1 MVNDKT
7 ARWAFTAWIVIA
19 LVITGFALAALTG
32 CKATPSDAHTTHVGP
47 APTGKASASII
58 PKDTSVTFPKN
69 QAETD
74 YATAHGATWICGD
87 SGMSYIKTP
96 GACVGHGGPAEV
108 VRR

>member
-1 MVNDKT
+1 MIIRRIILTCVS
-7 ARWAFTAWIVIA
+7 V
-19 LVITGFALAALTG
+19 AAVAASLG
-32 CKATPSDAHTTHVGP
+32 ATSNCSGGGNGDSKPQPTRTTTVGP
-47 APTGKASASII
+47 PGTGSPSLITE
-58 PKDTSVTFPKN
+58 DTTVVFPAN

-74 YATAHGATWICGD
+74 YAIAHGATWICGD